1 MGHCSFLVTPGRILV
16 ADERVKYYAVVD
28 RWADRGSPA
37 GILRR
42 RWPSSG
48 GFRDEAFSYD
58 LTWEFS
64 PIIVEWERAES
75 SDNLIEVSEEEAE
88 RIIERFRDRWGAT
101 S

>member
-1 MGHCSFLVTPGRILV
+1 MGHYSLSVTRERILV

-28 RWADRGSPA
+28 RWANRDSPA

-48 GFRDEAFSYD
+48 GFRDEAFSRD

-75 SDNLIEVSEEEAE
+75 SDNLIEVSEGEAE